1 MLAQLEMTDTTD
13 YGLPEGYTLHGATLG
28 DLPEAVEMF
37 NASSRHTVGVNE
49 FTVERYRSEWEIP
62 ILNLPEYVKVVRA
75 PNGQLVACVEVW
87 DLFEPHTRVNTWIKV
102 HPDHL
107 NRGLEAALL
116 RFAEDKARQSALPRA
131 PHDARVSAIGWV
143 NQLDTAANDAYLA
156 TGFKLVRNSYH
167 MRIELTEAP
176 PAPVWPAG
184 ITLRPFDLER
194 DLEAVTWVDR
204 EAFRD
209 HWGFVERPFEA
220 DVQMLRHWTT
230 EVGFDPTLWL
240 IAVDGDKIAGISLN
254 HAESDEDPKMG
265 WVGSLGVLRD
275 YRHQGLATA
284 LLHHSFGEFYRR
296 GKHAVGLGVDAYN
309 LTGALRLYERVG
321 MHVHRKYNTYE
332 KELRPG
338 VELST
343 QELK

>member
-1 MLAQLEMTDTTD
+1 MTDLIFLPDAPAIAGLTFRTFRGDDD
-13 YGLPEGYTLHGATLG
+13 YPVMVDIVNAHCAANHTGEIVTLDWLTNFYKNSSNFDPYRDLLFAEIDGRPIAYGRRWNRALDDGTRLYVNAGYILPEWARRGIGRAMLQQGERRLREIAATQPNTG
-28 DLPEAVEMF
+28 PRYFQSFAADTE
-37 NASSRHTVGVNE
+37 VGTE
-49 FTVERYRSEWEIP
+49 
-62 ILNLPEYVKVVRA
+62 
-75 PNGQLVACVEVW
+75 
-87 DLFEPHTRVNTWIKV
+87 
-102 HPDHL
+102 
-107 NRGLEAALL
+107 ALL
-116 RFAEDKARQSALPRA
+116 QSA
-131 PHDARVSAIGWV
+131 GY
-143 NQLDTAANDAYLA
+143 Q
-156 TGFKLVRNSYH
+156 LVRNFFE
-167 MRIELTEAP
+167 MVRPDLADIPDLP
-176 PAPVWPAG
+176 LPAG
-184 ITLRPFDLER
+184 LEVRPVMPDHYRAIGAALN
-194 DLEAVTWVDR
+194 

-275 YRHQGLATA
+275 YRHKGLATA